1 MDWFAKH
8 LLAWFQQHGRKD
20 LPWQANINPYRVWV
34 SEIMLQQTQVATVV
48 GYYQRFMQR
57 FPDVPS
63 LAQAEIDEVLHLWTG
78 LGYYARGRNLHKSA
92 QIILAEHNGQLPHD
106 QQQLEAL
113 PGIGRSTAGAIRA
126 ISMDQRGVILD
137 GNVKRVLA
145 RFHAVEGHYSQAAV
159 SKALWQLAE
168 KHTPDQSV
176 AAYTQGIMDLGAT
189 VCLRSRANC
198 QVCPLRKRCQALA
211 TDRVTELPTKKKS
224 APKPVRQ
231 ARFFIVSLPDQQILL
246 EQRPQSGIWGGLCNP
261 PERPTQTSTE
271 SFLQSQGIHVNDV
284 LQQRDGPPF
293 RHTFSHFHLDIQ
305 PTYISLKRQ
314 PNMLQEGEQ
323 RWVSLT
329 RLRDSDEAIGLSA
342 AALRLL
348 KEH

>member
-1 MDWFAKH
+1 
-8 LLAWFQQHGRKD
+8 
-20 LPWQANINPYRVWV
+20 
-34 SEIMLQQTQVATVV
+34 
-48 GYYQRFMQR
+48 
-57 FPDVPS
+57 
-63 LAQAEIDEVLHLWTG
+63 
-78 LGYYARGRNLHKSA
+78 
-92 QIILAEHNGQLPHD
+92 
-106 QQQLEAL
+106 
-113 PGIGRSTAGAIRA
+113 
-126 ISMDQRGVILD
+126 
-137 GNVKRVLA
+137 
-145 RFHAVEGHYSQAAV
+145 
-159 SKALWQLAE
+159 LWQLAE

-198 QVCPLRKRCQALA
+198 QVCPLMKRCQALA

-246 EQRPQSGIWGGLCNP
+246 EQRPQSGIWGGLWNP

-284 LQQRDGPPF
+284 LRQRDGAPF